1 MRGRDRMFDRIARD
15 ARRRAGTPR
24 RAATAGVDAR
34 TAGGVLG
41 LQRLAGNRAT
51 TDLLHVQ
58 REPVIEVEGVLDP
71 QQVTGAIFYYKQK
84 PKRYTKAVINQIQA
98 AVGTPPKDEMD
109 AADVQAVAEWQRTKG
124 SEFEPHLKVD
134 GMAGPRTLPRMFQGG
149 LGVSARI
156 TVYVGEMKSVLDRWD
171 ELKTPEARRLALKT
185 EINKHLGEVGVPAVE
200 LTTGEGNQFDS
211 TTWTI
216 FIKPSAFKELPS
228 DPEHRDRHTTALTST
243 LYHEARHA
251 EQAFRIASML
261 AGRGLN
267 EGQIYWQ
274 TSTKKDVI
282 KEALKPE
289 NQLKPGTMEAAIAEG
304 WYDSQNGTDSPKT
317 HRVYAEINA
326 AAKALEA
333 AEAAKEANPT
343 PENQRR
349 HEAAVERFKAAEAAY
364 YDLPQENDAFRISD
378 EIVMK
383 FEALKKASKSP
394 VPTAQP
400 FCVVGRSC

>member
-1 MRGRDRMFDRIARD
+1 MFERLPRDTRRCANTS
-15 ARRRAGTPR
+15 RRAGTV
-24 RAATAGVDAR
+24 GVDVKMS
-34 TAGGVLG
+34 GGILG

-51 TDLLHVQ
+51 ADLLHVQ
-58 REPVIEVEGVLDP
+58 RQPVIEVEGILDP

-84 PKRYTKAVINQIQA
+84 PKRYTKEVINQIQV
-98 AVGTPPKDEMD
+98 AVGTLPKDEMD

-149 LGVSARI
+149 LGISARI
-156 TVYVGEMKSVLDRWD
+156 TVYVGEMKSILDKWD
-171 ELKTPEARRLALKT
+171 ELKTPEARRLALKA
-185 EINKHLGEVGVPAVE
+185 EINKHLGEVGVPDVE

-216 FIKPSAFKELPS
+216 FIRASAFKELPA
-228 DPEHRDRHTTALTST
+228 DPAERERHTTALTST

-251 EQAFRIASML
+251 EQAFRIAAML
-261 AGRGLN
+261 AGRGLT

-304 WYDSQNGTDSPKT
+304 WYDSQNGADSPKT
-317 HRVYAEINA
+317 HQVYAELNA
-326 AAKALEA
+326 AAKAFEA

-349 HEAAVERFKAAEAAY
+349 YEAAVERFKAAEAAY

-383 FEALKKASKSP
+383 FQALKKASKSP
-394 VPTAQP
+394 
-400 FCVVGRSC
+400 G